1 MLYHAL
7 KSTVWVQIIYT
18 LLAAFWNISSKIL
31 ITNGIPPLGPTH
43 SLILAC
49 VLIAVSTGL
58 YIGAKRA
65 PLLYIGLC
73 LFLIIGNSLAI
84 PPVFLHDPALWLS
97 ETSRYGSALLN
108 SVGWL
113 ASAWGVIGCWRY
125 RRLIRAINTQ
135 SESLDTTIDQK
146 S

>member
-43 SLILAC
+43 SLVLAC
-49 VLIAVSTGL
+49 ILIAVSAGL
-58 YIGAKRA
+58 YIGVKRV
-65 PLLYIGLC
+65 PLLYIALC

-84 PPVFLHDPALWLS
+84 PPVFLHDPSLWLS
-97 ETSRYGSALLN
+97 EVSRYGSALLN

-113 ASAWGVIGCWRY
+113 ASAWGLISCWRY
-125 RRLIRAINTQ
+125 RRLIWEIDTQ
-135 SESLDTTIDQK
+135 GENLEDAIDQK